1 VRTVRVLFSDIGLVG
16 VSVMLGWA
24 IWYSVREDLNETQ
37 RREIQLV
44 VDAEGDLDVTPR
56 SQPISV
62 TVQGTRR
69 AVDAMR
75 AMSAPRV
82 THRLTS
88 ADLPPGADETRCDF
102 GKDDLDFASAFGSEG
117 LTVLEMQPPTV
128 SVKLFRVM
136 VQTVSVRPPEFA
148 GAAELGL
155 RVDVKEY
162 SNEATVR
169 GPKSVLRNYREILTI
184 VERQQLAT
192 HAEGLRDSP
201 KTFARLT
208 LSIDPSQRDLFTV
221 EKPSELYARVELS
234 RVAEQEVMLPI
245 AIYDTGPEGK
255 KAARRLQFSEINKP
269 HFLAGDPPRV
279 RLAVTGIPAA
289 LGSISTA
296 GLRAFVLA
304 DDLPQDRRNGDVPV
318 HVADLPPGVA
328 LAMDYRVDVE
338 EAR

>member
-1 VRTVRVLFSDIGLVG
+1 MLFSDVGLIGL
-16 VSVMLGWA
+16 SLMFGWA

-37 RREIQLV
+37 RREIQLL

-75 AMSAPRV
+75 AMSSPRV
-82 THRLTS
+82 VHRLTS
-88 ADLPPGADETRCDF
+88 ADLPPGADETRRDF
-102 GKDDLDFASAFGSEG
+102 GKDDLDFASAFGSEA

-136 VQTVSVRPPEFA
+136 VQTVSVHPPEFA

-155 RVDVKEY
+155 KIDVKEY

-169 GPKSVLRNYREILTI
+169 GPMSVLRNYREIRTI
-184 VERQQLAT
+184 VERQQLQTLAD
-192 HAEGLRDSP
+192 GLRDSP
-201 KTFARLT
+201 KTIARLP
-208 LSIDPSQRDLFTV
+208 LSIHPSQRDLFTV

-234 RVAEQEVMLPI
+234 RVAEQEITLPI
-245 AIYDTGPEGK
+245 AIYDTSSQGTK
-255 KAARRLQFSEINKP
+255 SARRLQFAEINKP
-269 HFLAGDPPRV
+269 HFHAGDPPRV

-289 LGSISTA
+289 LGSLSA
-296 GLRAFVLA
+296 ANLRAFVLA
-304 DDLPQDRRNGDVPV
+304 DDLPLDRRNGDVPV

-328 LAMDYRVDVE
+328 LAKEYTVYVE
-338 EAR
+338 EVR